1 MHENSSKLANSYI
14 NNINNI
20 LKFCNNRFSG
30 KPDDITTS
38 VSLET
43 TTRLQNKYSE
53 YWEKNCSSSRLEFF
67 SKIKENFVEEQFLDE
82 VENYDVKKT
91 SLNLG
96 QATIPCLVKQEDI
109 ADQYFP
115 EKNVYATFVKTME

>member
-1 MHENSSKLANSYI
+1 MTSQPVLAVKQLHDYRT
-14 NNINNI
+14 NI
-20 LKFCNNRFSG
+20 LNIG
-30 KPDDITTS
+30 
-38 VSLET
+38 
-43 TTRLQNKYSE
+43 
-53 YWEKNCSSSRLEFF
+53 EKNCSSSRLEFF
-67 SKIKENFVEEQFLDE
+67 SKIKENFVEEPFLDE

-109 ADQYFP
+109 TDQYFP